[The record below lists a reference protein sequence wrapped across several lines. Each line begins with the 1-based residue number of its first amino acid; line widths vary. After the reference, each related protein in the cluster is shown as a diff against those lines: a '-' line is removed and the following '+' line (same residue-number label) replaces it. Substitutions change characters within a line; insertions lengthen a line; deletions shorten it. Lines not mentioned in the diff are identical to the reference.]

1 MCRTSVCCFSF
12 VMVITKLC
20 YNAYHIFCVT
30 YMELLLKLEYIG
42 ILIQAVIK
50 MEKLQYQGSHDMRGK
65 GNVQLLIILH

>member
-1 MCRTSVCCFSF
+1 
-12 VMVITKLC
+12 
-20 YNAYHIFCVT
+20 
-30 YMELLLKLEYIG
+30 MELLLKLEYIG